1 MYVVFVSIDKP
12 ARWSQWHSSDTDSV
26 YYSEF
31 YKYKK
36 DVDNFINTVKEDY
49 PDSNLIDGKCGH
61 EYYIKHVTLIYDSND
76 TEGFGTLCSMMGA
89 YNSYEK
95 RRK

>member
-1 MYVVFVSIDKP
+1 MYIVFVSIDKP
-12 ARWSQWHSSDTDSV
+12 ARWSEWHQGNTDSV

-36 DVDNFINTVKEDY
+36 DAAKFINTVKKDY
-49 PDSNLIDGKCGH
+49 PDSNLIDGKGGH
-61 EYYIKHVTLIYDSND
+61 EYYIKYVILTYDPND
-76 TEGFGTLCSMMGA
+76 TEGFKTLCRMMGA
-89 YNSYEK
+89 YDSYED

>member
-12 ARWSQWHSSDTDSV
+12 EKWSQWHSCDTDSV
-26 YYSEF
+26 YFSEF

-49 PDSNLIDGKCGH
+49 FDSNLIDGKWNH
-61 EYYIKHVTLIYDSND
+61 EYYIKYVTLTYDPND
-76 TEGFGTLCSMMGA
+76 TEGFKTLCQMMKA
-89 YNSYEK
+89 YDAYKN